1 MLDFSPEAVLVRRK
15 LYVERGYRPVPVD
28 RTGNPVVPVWR
39 EQALE
44 DPPRSTVAPVD
55 RNSPVTALLAGELIA
70 VEVAS
75 EDPDAVSHLAGAV
88 EDCLGVTPLVRRGSS
103 GIALLYRSARA
114 LGETSIGAWHDSQN
128 CRVEALITG

>member
-1 MLDFSPEAVLVRRK
+1 DSRPRWRPGGARAETCWSCERAPQTRSPAMLDFSPEAVLVRRK

-75 EDPDAVSHLAGAV
+75 EDPDAVSHL
-88 EDCLGVTPLVRRGSS
+88 
-103 GIALLYRSARA
+103 
-114 LGETSIGAWHDSQN
+114 
-128 CRVEALITG
+128 